1 MVYFFDKE
9 RTHSRHATELLSC
22 RSHCGELFNPLFY
35 EINCC
40 EGQGHEINQNLQLAL
55 TIISFVKKII
65 KVRWCLRS
73 HVTTE
78 CSTKLN
84 GPPQMFVYFTAF
96 YDCDLTTLIS
106 LVLFP
111 AEPSFLLHTKNGKT
125 HMSCHS
131 VFSEWII
138 FSLTQCHGIVN
149 KIFSLSFFSDWNI
162 PMSNL

>member
-22 RSHCGELFNPLFY
+22 RSHCVGTLHPSFLWNQLLWRSGSWDKSELAACTYHNF
-35 EINCC
+35 
-40 EGQGHEINQNLQLAL
+40 
-55 TIISFVKKII
+55 FVKKII
-65 KVRWCLRS
+65 KVQWCLQS

-84 GPPQMFVYFTAF
+84 GPLDVCLFYSF

-111 AEPSFLLHTKNGKT
+111 ANLIFVAYQKCQDSYVSTPSFWNEFLLIN
-125 HMSCHS
+125 
-131 VFSEWII
+131 
-138 FSLTQCHGIVN
+138 QCHGIVN